1 MPSFIEIGT
10 SKRLPA
16 VDVTTNK
23 TLTAA
28 DQGIVQNVRSSSA
41 VITLPA
47 TAAGL
52 SFRIANGGAVV
63 SGAPTGVSGAAVTVA
78 VSPAAADA
86 IAGNGFTATVNKDAI
101 NTNGAVGDYII
112 VGASGTAGV
121 SAWNIVEQTGTWT
134 REA

>member
-1 MPSFIEIGT
+1 MPTVEIGT
-10 SKRLPA
+10 SRRLPS
-16 VDVTTNK
+16 VDVTSNK

-41 VITLPA
+41 VITLPS

-63 SGAPTGVSGAAVTVA
+63 TSGPTGASGAAVTVN

-86 IAGNGFTATVNKDAI
+86 IAGNGFTAAVNKDAI
-101 NTNGAVGDYII
+101 NTTGSVGDYI
-112 VGASGTAGV
+112 VLAASGTAGV